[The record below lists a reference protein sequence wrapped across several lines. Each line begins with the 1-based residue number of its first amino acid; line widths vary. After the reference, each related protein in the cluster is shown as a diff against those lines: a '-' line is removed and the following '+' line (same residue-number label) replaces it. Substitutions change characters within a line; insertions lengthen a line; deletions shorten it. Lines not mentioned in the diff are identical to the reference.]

1 MSDWTRDSS
10 PGSSSPDAYGAP
22 SADAAGARQTG
33 DQQHGGQYGS
43 QQYGQTPTYDQG
55 GYGQQQQ
62 YGQTGAY
69 EQGYGSQYGAPM
81 APAANMQYSQQSV
94 DADKA
99 VTLSLVFGILGVVL
113 MPIIFG
119 PLALWQAGKAERL
132 GKPATAGKV
141 LGWIGTILAV
151 LSIVAII
158 LFVVLG
164 LASIGSMSTV

>member
-10 PGSSSPDAYGAP
+10 QGSNSPDAYGAP
-22 SADAAGARQTG
+22 SADSAGAHQTG
-33 DQQHGGQYGS
+33 SQQYGH
-43 QQYGQTPTYDQG
+43 QYGQTPTYDQG
-55 GYGQQQQ
+55 GYGQQQ

-81 APAANMQYSQQSV
+81 APAAPMQYSQQSV

-141 LGWIGTILAV
+141 LGWIGTILGILGVIA
-151 LSIVAII
+151 LI

-164 LASIGSMSTV
+164 VASVGSMSTI

>member
-10 PGSSSPDAYGAP
+10 QGSNSPDAYGAP
-22 SADAAGARQTG
+22 SADSAGAHQT
-33 DQQHGGQYGS
+33 GS
-43 QQYGQTPTYDQG
+43 QQYGS
-55 GYGQQQQ
+55 Q
-62 YGQTGAY
+62 YGQTGSY
-69 EQGYGSQYGAPM
+69 EQGYGSQYGAPV
-81 APAANMQYSQQSV
+81 APAAPMQYSQQSV

-119 PLALWQAGKAERL
+119 PLALWQSGKAERL

-141 LGWIGTILAV
+141 LGWIGTILGILGVIA
-151 LSIVAII
+151 LI

-164 LASIGSMSTV
+164 VASMESMSTI